1 MPIINTL
8 QTIMN
13 SQSKKVNLNKNN
25 NVNNDNNTTNTTTTV
40 AKIITK
46 EDAKIAFNEGA
57 KICKR
62 ENVVENK
69 FLQLGAIS
77 QSYENNFGNK
87 FVNGLTT
94 TSVRGN
100 VTVVVDPELS
110 NILNAKIEHD
120 SDNDDNDDDS
130 GCDDNDSDSNNN
142 KQPNQF
148 VALDWNSSNVDNSN
162 IIRDNNGQAFVQ
174 VNASQ
179 EKIDYILQMR
189 NMVHMNEMNLTTRM
203 TNSFANNDLKK
214 YEEYLKLKL
223 QYFHNLN
230 KIADTLDANNGK
242 VNFIYNPLLD
252 TEYVKREQEAEKE
265 MKLKIEQIQ
274 EKIKSTTDKSKIT
287 EFKREIKDIRREN
300 GRTTINYK
308 SKKTTTTANGEIS
321 TCFTTRSTSS
331 SANGGSRKN
340 RRKNS
345 NSSNDDDDEEEE
357 ENERVSSNNR
367 NRNRN
372 NNDDED
378 EESDDSDA
386 VRTEAIVTRSSTL
399 SGNKKRKEIT
409 TTVNQS
415 SSSSSSSS
423 SSRKKR
429 QVYRPTLPLLST
441 TAVTTND
448 SSSSRVMEIND
459 DNDNNNNNNTNFIE
473 TNNDNLNV
481 GFNFDSSLDGDDENN
496 NNNQQYQRQDNESFD
511 FLSTEE
517 SGLTAE
523 EIENIVKDFGE
534 IIDIGNNNNFMLEN
548 MQQPSQPQQS
558 FFSFISSDNNNNNV
572 VIETPPT
579 ITNVKENLMFQNNKV
594 QEEEFVS
601 VNGNDYKKT
610 TDIQTVIV
618 QKKVTRYEQLLK
630 QTYQDISE
638 TCNKTSTAI
647 VNGSNNSSVA
657 STPINNFMSPS
668 ILRLNNQ
675 N

>member
-331 SANGGSRKN
+331 SSSSSSSSSANGGSRKN
-340 RRKNS
+340 RRKNAS
-345 NSSNDDDDEEEE
+345 NSSNDDDD
-357 ENERVSSNNR
+357 
-367 NRNRN
+367 
-372 NNDDED
+372 D

-415 SSSSSSSS
+415 SSSSSSS
-423 SSRKKR
+423 RKKR

-441 TAVTTND
+441 TPVITND
-448 SSSSRVMEIND
+448 SSSRVMEIND
-459 DNDNNNNNNTNFIE
+459 DNDNNNNNNNNNTNFIE

-523 EIENIVKDFGE
+523 EIKHIVKDFGE